1 MKNKKYKEN
10 KDKKIQARK
19 ARKWQAKVRKQRDT
33 QKMIKALMLKQI
45 NVPSLWENN
54 WKKKSKK
61 EEEEEIED
69 RT

>member
-1 MKNKKYKEN
+1 
-10 KDKKIQARK
+10 
-19 ARKWQAKVRKQRDT
+19 
-33 QKMIKALMLKQI
+33 MLKQI

-61 EEEEEIED
+61 EEEEEEIED